1 MFRMSKTWTFTKLVT
16 LVSCHFLQHV
26 DKFLHPV
33 PTVYLL
39 RTNKIETVG
48 LVWDMKD
55 AKSSWFTVS
64 EKRFYDPKRTGSW
77 QSWLLLPLSNVQFSR
92 ELCDVW
98 SALEKLSSDFYLSVD
113 PGIKFTFSNWFV
125 KLLQKG
131 GWHWLKIYVCTADP

>member
-1 MFRMSKTWTFTKLVT
+1 MSNSEFQIQVKLRWKKNKYHVSGTVRTSITWTFTKSVT
-16 LVSCHFLQHV
+16 LVSCHFLQYL

-33 PTVYLL
+33 PIVYLS
-39 RTNKIETVG
+39 RTYKIETVG
-48 LVWDMKD
+48 LVWDMKN

-98 SALEKLSSDFYLSVD
+98 SAQEKLSSDFFIFQS
-113 PGIKFTFSNWFV
+113 I
-125 KLLQKG
+125 
-131 GWHWLKIYVCTADP
+131 LK